1 MDKPILEVENLTKTF
16 GDFKAVNN
24 ISFTVCEGEIVGL
37 LGPNGAGKTTTI
49 QMLLGIMTQ
58 TSGTVSYFGKEFTQ
72 HREEIL
78 SKINFASAYSH
89 LQSRITV
96 RQNLTIMAGLY
107 DIRDPN
113 KRIDELLD
121 LLEVRDLVD
130 KLYWHLSSG
139 QKTRVVLVKA
149 LLNKPRLILM
159 DEPTA
164 SLDPEIAQKVVE
176 LIRTLRQKENVAI
189 LYTSHNMAEVEELCD
204 RVMIMDKGRIV
215 AEDTPLELTKKI
227 GTARLIVT
235 FDAKQEIVDKYLT
248 EKDYIHSFPR
258 DHVVSIEVLEQDIPK
273 VLFGLGEKG
282 VWITEVDIKKPNLE
296 DVFLAIAGGTYEHK
310 AD

>member
-1 MDKPILEVENLTKTF
+1 MDKPILEVENLAKIF

-24 ISFTVCEGEIVGL
+24 ISFTVREGEIVGL

-235 FDAKQEIVDKYLT
+235 FDAKQEIVGKYLT

-258 DHVVSIEVLEQDIPK
+258 DHVVSIEASEQDIPK
-273 VLFGLGEKG
+273 VLFGLGENG

-296 DVFLAIAGGTYEHK
+296 DVFLAIAVGTYEHK

>member
-1 MDKPILEVENLTKTF
+1 
-16 GDFKAVNN
+16 
-24 ISFTVCEGEIVGL
+24 
-37 LGPNGAGKTTTI
+37 
-49 QMLLGIMTQ
+49 MLLGIMTQ

-235 FDAKQEIVDKYLT
+235 FDAKQEIVGKYLT

-258 DHVVSIEVLEQDIPK
+258 DHVVSIEVSEQDIPK
-273 VLFGLGEKG
+273 VLFGLGENG

>member
-1 MDKPILEVENLTKTF
+1 MDKPILEVENLAKIF

-24 ISFTVCEGEIVGL
+24 ISFTVREGEIVGL

-164 SLDPEIAQKVVE
+164 SLDPDIADK
-176 LIRTLRQKENVAI
+176 IRNTASTSPAI
-189 LYTSHNMAEVEELCD
+189 KLGVNM
-204 RVMIMDKGRIV
+204 M
-215 AEDTPLELTKKI
+215 
-227 GTARLIVT
+227 
-235 FDAKQEIVDKYLT
+235 
-248 EKDYIHSFPR
+248 
-258 DHVVSIEVLEQDIPK
+258 PK
-273 VLFGLGEKG
+273 AP
-282 VWITEVDIKKPNLE
+282 W
-296 DVFLAIAGGTYEHK
+296 
-310 AD
+310 

>member
-1 MDKPILEVENLTKTF
+1 MEVENLAKIF

-24 ISFTVCEGEIVGL
+24 ISFTVREGEIVGL

-235 FDAKQEIVDKYLT
+235 FDAKQEIVGKYLT

-258 DHVVSIEVLEQDIPK
+258 DHVVSIEVSEQDIPK
-273 VLFGLGEKG
+273 VLFGLGENG

>member
-235 FDAKQEIVDKYLT
+235 FDAKQEIVGKYLT

-258 DHVVSIEVLEQDIPK
+258 DHVVSIEVSEQDIPK
-273 VLFGLGEKG
+273 VLFGLGENG

>member
-1 MDKPILEVENLTKTF
+1 MEVENLTKTF

-235 FDAKQEIVDKYLT
+235 FDAKQEIVGKYLT

-258 DHVVSIEVLEQDIPK
+258 DHVVSIEVSEQDIPK
-273 VLFGLGEKG
+273 VLFGLGENG